1 MKELRQ
7 HPRLLHRASVNLTFN
22 SGQTITTHTIDM
34 SNGGLFIY
42 CTDHPEVQLG
52 DILEVIVNGIQDPI
66 ARPIKIIRVEI
77 GKGFGIEFVES

>member
-66 ARPIKIIRVEI
+66 ARPIKVIRVET

>member
-22 SGQTITTHTIDM
+22 SGQTIITHTIDM

-66 ARPIKIIRVEI
+66 ARPIKIIRVET
-77 GKGFGIEFVES
+77 GKGFGIEFIES

>member
-66 ARPIKIIRVEI
+66 ARPIKIIRVET

>member
-42 CTDHPEVQLG
+42 CTDHLEVQLG

-66 ARPIKIIRVEI
+66 ARPIKIIRVET

>member
-66 ARPIKIIRVEI
+66 ARPIKIIRVETE
-77 GKGFGIEFVES
+77 KGFGIEFVES

>member
-52 DILEVIVNGIQDPI
+52 DTLEVIVNGIQDPI
-66 ARPIKIIRVEI
+66 ARPIKIIRVET
-77 GKGFGIEFVES
+77 GKGFGIEFIES

>member
-66 ARPIKIIRVEI
+66 ARPIKIIRVET
-77 GKGFGIEFVES
+77 GKGFGIEFIES